1 MISSLYTCGEP
12 DGLKVRVQCFKC
24 GGDIWQNNY
33 EETLPCP
40 HCGHKDGAWIPPKYR
55 EVGWWEPKTCEHC
68 RFFIEEAGDHYSD
81 GACNRNAPVMTTSGF
96 TKRPNV
102 HKGHWCGDWEKTDEG
117 INVK

>member
-1 MISSLYTCGEP
+1 MFSVLSAAGISGRIIMKKHFLAPIADIKTAHGFLLNTEKLDGGSL
-12 DGLKVRVQCFKC
+12 KHVNIAV
-24 GGDIWQNNY
+24 
-33 EETLPCP
+33 
-40 HCGHKDGAWIPPKYR
+40 
-55 EVGWWEPKTCEHC
+55 
-68 RFFIEEAGDHYSD
+68 FFIEEAGDHYSD